1 MMISIRPLAALCL
14 LLLACGPKIS
24 GESAEEGEASSTTE
38 APGTES
44 GPPGSSG
51 GPTTTPLD
59 TGEGT
64 ADSGVV
70 DTGEVWLDLPT
81 SCSTFAQDCPPGFKC
96 MPWASDG
103 GNSWNATRCVPIAPD
118 PNAPGEPCTVEGS
131 GVSGLDDCDGTSMCW
146 DVDPD
151 TLEGRRV
158 YDTSRPGLSNAG
170 HDYGATLT
178 EAELDWLRASGRF
191 APTLADRLED
201 FRFTGDVDAMAE
213 GTPGTIS

>member
-81 SCSTFAQDCPPGFKC
+81 SCSTFDPAKC
-96 MPWASDG
+96 VSASR
-103 GNSWNATRCVPIAPD
+103 STIAPGAM
-118 PNAPGEPCTVEGS
+118 PSILALQWS
-131 GVSGLDDCDGTSMCW
+131 I
-146 DVDPD
+146 
-151 TLEGRRV
+151 
-158 YDTSRPGLSNAG
+158 LSFSA
-170 HDYGATLT
+170 
-178 EAELDWLRASGRF
+178 RASGI
-191 APTLADRLED
+191 
-201 FRFTGDVDAMAE
+201 FR
-213 GTPGTIS
+213 TIDKSLVM

>member
-131 GVSGLDDCDGTSMCW
+131 GVSGLDDCDGISMCW
-146 DVDPD
+146 EVDPD
-151 TLEGRRV
+151 AVEGHCV
-158 YDTSRPGLSNAG
+158 S
-170 HDYGATLT
+170 
-178 EAELDWLRASGRF
+178 
-191 APTLADRLED
+191 
-201 FRFTGDVDAMAE
+201 
-213 GTPGTIS
+213 IC